1 MLGLLLAL
9 VLASS
14 PRAEDAR
21 TPVLVLPPS
30 ALGGVSSQRTAQLS
44 AAIEAAVEAEPGFR
58 LAAPVPALEAALTSD
73 PGCRE
78 QPACLRGL
86 LEGRASLAVDARISP
101 HGGGLALELRLLDG
115 GGLVAR
121 QAAVTSVGGMAGAAR
136 RELATLL
143 AGRSPELWLYQQAR
157 AGDSQAAERLEAQF
171 PGSPWLMALQEMD
184 RRSPPPASAMPRPG
198 ATVAAPTS
206 EPRPAP
212 VVQAV
217 AELGRAAPA
226 AAAPVA
232 VAPPAPAAVAPVAVA
247 PPAPAAAAPVA
258 VAPPAPLPAMIAP
271 PEPAFTFDPEPQ
283 PTTAPQPVAA
293 PEPVAATSGRSFVAS
308 TAAAPGG
315 DRPVAVT
322 PTPKEQPE
330 APPGHTSG
338 SIDASRVPKDMRAG
352 SDDTRYR
359 ALELA
364 EQRPDL
370 TDAIVWVLQHDPN
383 DEVRRK
389 AWRVIRAR
397 WRKDVGSRASNQAAA
412 IWVFEHR
419 PTERAEAAW
428 AIAQYGLSV
437 FEGRDMLAMF
447 DAALIQPYGAQA
459 YDLAAAALVLGART
473 HRLAQARMVV
483 EEAIEQERDAM
494 RRRQLKRALMQ
505 HGGR

>member
-30 ALGGVSSQRTAQLS
+30 VLGGVSSQRTAQLS

-58 LAAPVPALEAALTSD
+58 LAAPVPALEAALASD

-217 AELGRAAPA
+217 AELGRA
-226 AAAPVA
+226 
-232 VAPPAPAAVAPVAVA
+232 
-247 PPAPAAAAPVA
+247 APAAAAPVA